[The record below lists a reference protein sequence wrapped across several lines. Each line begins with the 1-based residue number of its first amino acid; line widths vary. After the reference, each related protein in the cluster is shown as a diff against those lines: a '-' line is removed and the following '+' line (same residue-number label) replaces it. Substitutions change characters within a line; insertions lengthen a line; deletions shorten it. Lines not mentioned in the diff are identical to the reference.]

1 MCIVIAGVRVLAVAR
16 AGDMLTGNNGQDQ
29 GADTGDNTHN
39 DTEQS
44 ANIARDGIISSKR
57 MTEEI
62 SNFKNKLCEHIFVN
76 FY

>member
-29 GADTGDNTHN
+29 GAGPGDNTG

-44 ANIARDGIISSKR
+44 ANIPGDGIISSKR
-57 MTEEI
+57 KQYK
-62 SNFKNKLCEHIFVN
+62 NFKTLIKCGLHLN
-76 FY
+76 

>member
-57 MTEEI
+57 LT
-62 SNFKNKLCEHIFVN
+62 SDHCVKD
-76 FY
+76 

>member
-29 GADTGDNTHN
+29 GAGTGDNTS

-44 ANIARDGIISSKR
+44 ANIARDGIIPS
-57 MTEEI
+57 
-62 SNFKNKLCEHIFVN
+62 
-76 FY
+76 

>member
-44 ANIARDGIISSKR
+44 ANIVRDGIISSK
-57 MTEEI
+57 
-62 SNFKNKLCEHIFVN
+62 
-76 FY
+76 